1 MVKFVSIHHLLKIE
15 RKLVNKIYMH
25 TLFILHIDRSRIYM
39 LGNFPMRTYEKR
51 IIILKKIYLQKA

>member
-1 MVKFVSIHHLLKIE
+1 MVKFVSVHHLLKIE

-39 LGNFPMRTYEKR
+39 RGNFLMRTYEKR
-51 IIILKKIYLQKA
+51 IIILKKIYSQKA